1 MNRKKPF
8 VLVLVLGFVALTVFA
23 QSGGT
28 SASSAPKII
37 KSKTIYRPDRNSSLN
52 AIGIQE
58 KWVVIRVELREET
71 GGVNKGERYVFLT
84 VTGIR
89 EESGRIESLSG
100 SELQWYQSNYGGKRY
115 EDFDD
120 IR

>member
-1 MNRKKPF
+1 MKKKTL
-8 VLVLVLGFVALTVFA
+8 LVLLVFGFVVSTVFA
-23 QSGGT
+23 QTGG
-28 SASSAPKII
+28 SSVSSAPKII
-37 KSKTIYRPDRNSSLN
+37 NSKIIYRPDRNSSLN

-89 EESGRIESLSG
+89 EEDGRIVSLSG